1 MLCSS
6 RSKSTGAFR
15 HCLFNVSYELRDQ
28 EMQREQ
34 TVTLPVA
41 AVTLSVTAVT
51 LPVAAVT
58 LSVTAVTLPVAG
70 V

>member
-1 MLCSS
+1 MLCGS
-6 RSKSTGAFR
+6 RSKPTGAFR

-41 AVTLSVTAVT
+41 AVTL
-51 LPVAAVT
+51 PVAAVT
-58 LSVTAVTLPVAG
+58 LSVTTVTLPVAD